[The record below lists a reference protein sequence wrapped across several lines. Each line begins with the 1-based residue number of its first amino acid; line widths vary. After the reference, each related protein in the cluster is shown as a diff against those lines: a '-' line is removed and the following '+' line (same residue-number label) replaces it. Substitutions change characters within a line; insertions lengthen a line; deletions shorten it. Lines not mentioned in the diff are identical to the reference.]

1 MTPPPRDMLTAD
13 ACRDFRPACRGFA
26 QALADAGLH
35 LPGVGP
41 AVRSPVPA
49 TDAAPRA
56 RHGAGLP

>member
-1 MTPPPRDMLTAD
+1 MLTAD